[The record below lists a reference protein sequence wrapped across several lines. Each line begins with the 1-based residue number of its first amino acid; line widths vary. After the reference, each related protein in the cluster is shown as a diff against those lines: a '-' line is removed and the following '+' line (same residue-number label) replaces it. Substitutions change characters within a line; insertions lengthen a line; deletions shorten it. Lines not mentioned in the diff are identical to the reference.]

1 MLVPVREILG
11 LGGVPKDRTA
21 ATRWLQKVGCELITI
36 EGDARRPQ
44 AVSLAALP
52 PDVRRAL
59 HERAIEYEGLEQGE
73 RDEAAHRRFEASP
86 PKMRAKAERLA
97 QIAYFLIKCELL
109 GWTKNRA
116 FEAVRARFGDEGNS
130 TESLYRILKDVRGV
144 DPINFAPAL
153 LDKYTC
159 LGRPPA
165 ANWDEAWQYA
175 LAKIA
180 KSGEEW
186 PLAAAYDRLVAI
198 KDQMGWKL
206 PSQSVFYKRWRDLPT
221 SVRLTAQYGAEKAQE
236 MLMQPAL
243 RDRSTI
249 LPMDIWSLDGRKL
262 DFWVEWEGEIIRP
275 IELRLIDVATGKILA
290 SRLCK
295 TENAIDTVALILEAV
310 RAHGIPKK
318 IGTDN
323 SRAFSA
329 HLVAGGASF
338 KFRQRLQNS
347 VTFKPPG
354 VCTHLGIEIT
364 FALPRRG
371 RSKLVERS
379 FAETGKRIDC
389 APEFSGAYAGSKPEK
404 KPSGKVKPVP
414 FEMVKAVFDREFAA
428 HNTRIRR
435 GGVGKGRSF
444 DQAFA
449 DGCAIQIPRMATE
462 RQLYLASLIYKPVSV
477 TKFGRFSIGDWTY
490 GGPDTQDA
498 LLAFFDHRR
507 GRAKDQILVGIDP
520 NDYSQPA
527 VAYDRDG
534 YKIAEDIQPIIA
546 GEYVSRASANEA
558 ARYGKAARK
567 ATKVAQEAL
576 RQRDAALE
584 RRADAAYQNAAPTAP
599 SAPVSSV
606 VQPRFNA
613 PLRERPTEKGQVQT
627 EARIAN
633 WLKSPKVEA
642 R

>member
-1 MLVPVREILG
+1 MSLEVRDLKGLPNLPTTNFGIRKWLERNKVPLQIVGNRFTFEIG
-11 LGGVPKDRTA
+11 
-21 ATRWLQKVGCELITI
+21 
-36 EGDARRPQ
+36 
-44 AVSLAALP
+44 SLP

-59 HERAIEYEGLEQGE
+59 HERAIEFEGLEQGE

-109 GWTKNRA
+109 GWTKNRT

-221 SVRLTAQYGAEKAQE
+221 SVRLTAQYGVEKAQE
-236 MLMQPAL
+236 MLRQPAL
-243 RDRSTI
+243 RDRGTI
-249 LPMDIWSLDGRKL
+249 LPMDIWSLDGGKL
-262 DFWVEWEGEIIRP
+262 DFWAQWDGQDVRP
-275 IELRLIDVATGKILA
+275 MELRLVDAATGKILA
-290 SRLCK
+290 SRMCK
-295 TENAIDTVALILEAV
+295 TENAIDTSALIIEAV
-310 RAHGIPKK
+310 RKWGLPKM
-318 IGTDN
+318 IYTDN
-323 SRAFSA
+323 SLAFSG
-329 HLVAGGASF
+329 HLVAGGAGF
-338 KFRQRLQNS
+338 NFRQRPKGDL
-347 VTFKPPG
+347 TFKPPG
-354 VCTHLGIEIT
+354 VCYHLGIEVVR
-364 FALPRRG
+364 ARPRNG
-371 RSKLVERS
+371 QAKLVERS
-379 FAETGKRIDC
+379 FAETAKRIDC

-428 HNTRIRR
+428 HNARIRR
-435 GGVGKGRSF
+435 GGVSKGRSF

-462 RQLYLASLIYKPVSV
+462 RQLYLASLIYKAVSV
-477 TKFGRFSIGDWTY
+477 NKMGRFEVNGWVY

-498 LLAFFDHRR
+498 LLAFYDHRK

-520 NDYSQPA
+520 NDYTQPA

-534 YKIAEDIQPIIA
+534 RIVAQDIQPITA
-546 GEYVSRASANEA
+546 GEYRSRASANEA
-558 ARYGKAARK
+558 ARYGKAART
-567 ATKVAQEAL
+567 ATKAAQEAL

-613 PLRERPTEKGQVQT
+613 PLRERPTEKGQAQT
-627 EARIAN
+627 EARITN